1 MWVWISCAVVV
12 VVFAIIAAVAAL
24 RAWRQVKAL
33 KASLGAVQAEVQTYL
48 DRMQVGAPLSAR
60 TDQPNVT

>member
-12 VVFAIIAAVAAL
+12 VVFAIICAVAAL

-33 KASLGAVQAEVQTYL
+33 QASLDAVTAEVQTYR
-48 DRMQVGAPLSAR
+48 DRLQVGTPAQRSG
-60 TDQPNVT
+60 

>member
-12 VVFAIIAAVAAL
+12 LVFAIIFAVAAL

-33 KASLGAVQAEVQTYL
+33 KASLDGVLAEVQTYR
-48 DRMQVGAPLSAR
+48 DRLQVGAPAQRSG
-60 TDQPNVT
+60 